1 MCNSTLQAIEGY
13 SSSQRIFFSCGC
25 RGTCNG
31 GHLVFCLSVIHKA
44 LGQMPSMDVLLNLL
58 SQQWES
64 RSRSIRSSRSFLNM
78 CRRFEDS
85 LNYMRFL
92 SEKPNKINK
101 YKNSLNSSL
110 LKMLILPHLELK
122 IIFLINLFI
131 LNMVNKIVFFHQ
143 QKQKAT

>member
-1 MCNSTLQAIEGY
+1 
-13 SSSQRIFFSCGC
+13 
-25 RGTCNG
+25 
-31 GHLVFCLSVIHKA
+31 
-44 LGQMPSMDVLLNLL
+44 
-58 SQQWES
+58 
-64 RSRSIRSSRSFLNM
+64 M

-131 LNMVNKIVFFHQ
+131 LNMVNKIVFFH
-143 QKQKAT
+143 